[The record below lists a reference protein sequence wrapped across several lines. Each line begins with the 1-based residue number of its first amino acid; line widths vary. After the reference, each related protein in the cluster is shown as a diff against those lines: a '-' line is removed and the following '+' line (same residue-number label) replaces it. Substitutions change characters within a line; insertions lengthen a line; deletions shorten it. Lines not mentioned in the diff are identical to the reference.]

1 MICSDVQ
8 TLARAAPEPAATPK
22 VNLGDVGNSFD
33 QFLQVATS
41 DNVKNTES
49 YTETRTTK
57 REPVKVDDQSETEDP
72 VDARSESRKTDNN
85 ASAADKP
92 AEKTAEKPVDE
103 KETGEASADQT
114 DSEAAEEEIQA
125 AAAAALAMQAAVVVS
140 TTQQQ
145 PEAVV
150 KTDETAE
157 TVVPQAAV
165 PVMENRQSTVIQ
177 LPETDPQP
185 LPDELKQAVQQ
196 PKVEMK
202 EFQPL
207 VDAAVQNLETQS
219 AASEASKLTTA
230 QTTQIDEPLE
240 LQKLDTKEP
249 TVKVIDLSMQ
259 TEDMA
264 EIDAGKTTA
273 NIYAMASIKT
283 TENLVQPKSLPIIQ
297 KVSTEVAELVREQ
310 GQSMRLQIHPENLGK
325 IDLRLVSNSDGMKV
339 VMTAEV
345 PATARLLETHL
356 DQLQQSLS
364 NAGVS
369 ISGMSVNSQGAQGQS
384 TNTTAGQNTQGQPA
398 IVQTNFLPETDE
410 ITVPTIGIGS
420 SSLDYRV

>member
-8 TLARAAPEPAATPK
+8 TLARAAPEPAATPR

-41 DNVKNTES
+41 DNVKS
-49 YTETRTTK
+49 AKPPVETRTTD
-57 REPVKVDDQSETEDP
+57 RETARVEDQPETKNPVE
-72 VDARSESRKTDNN
+72 ARSENRKTDNN
-85 ASAADKP
+85 AKAADKP
-92 AEKTAEKPVDE
+92 AEETAEKPVDE
-103 KETGEASADQT
+103 NESTETPVDQT

-125 AAAAALAMQAAVVVS
+125 AAAAVLAMQAAVVVPS
-140 TTQQQ
+140 IQQQ

-150 KTDETAE
+150 KTDDTTE

-165 PVMENRQSTVIQ
+165 PVMENSQSTVIQ
-177 LPETDPQP
+177 IPETDPQP
-185 LPDELKQAVQQ
+185 LPDELKQAIQQ
-196 PKVEMK
+196 PKVETK

-207 VDAAVQNLETQS
+207 VDAAAQNLENKG
-219 AASEASKLTTA
+219 AATETIMMTTA
-230 QTTQIDEPLE
+230 QTTQVEESHE
-240 LQKLDTKEP
+240 LQKLDTQEP
-249 TVKVIDLSMQ
+249 TVKVVDLSMQ

-264 EIDAGKTTA
+264 EIDSGKTTA
-273 NIYAMASIKT
+273 NIYAMASLKT

-310 GQSMRLQIHPENLGK
+310 GQSMRVQIHPENLGK

-339 VMTAEV
+339 VITAEV

-356 DQLQQSLS
+356 DQLQRSLS

-369 ISGMSVNSQGAQGQS
+369 ISGMSVNSQGAQSQS
-384 TNTTAGQNTQGQPA
+384 ANTSAGQNTQGHTGT
-398 IVQTNFLPETDE
+398 VQTNFLPETDE
-410 ITVPTIGIGS
+410 ITTPTVGIGS
-420 SSLDYRV
+420 SSLDYRI